1 MPDETP
7 ATIPIVTEESNP
19 LGKIEINN
27 AVIAQIVQLCCREVP
42 GVHEVGGGFAFSD
55 LMGSKGVSVKEDE
68 NETYVLKVRVVMKFG
83 VEMGRTAQEIQ
94 KRVSDQVEIM
104 TGKPVSK
111 IDVIIEGIAMGKP
124 GEEEEDAPP
133 EWQPQ
138 GPPVTD

>member
-1 MPDETP
+1 MPNDTP
-7 ATIPIVTEESNP
+7 ATIPIVTEEANP

-42 GVHEVGGGFAFSD
+42 GVHEVGGGFSFSD
-55 LMGSKGVSVKEDE
+55 LMGSKGVSVREDE
-68 NETYVLKVRVVMKFG
+68 NETYVLKVRVIMNFG

-111 IDVIIEGIAMGKP
+111 IDVIIEGIVMDKP
-124 GEEEEDAPP
+124 SDGNDHPP
-133 EWQPQ
+133 EWSHHQ